1 MSKTDAKFTLT
12 AFDKTSAVLNRI
24 DKRMSR
30 FGNKMKSVGKS
41 MSVALTLPAT
51 LLAGSSLKAYDVQ
64 EKALAKVQNAIR
76 STGNAAKISFAE
88 FQTEASRLQGKSL
101 FGVRKGVQD

>member
-1 MSKTDAKFTLT
+1 MSKTDVKFTLT

-51 LLAGSSLKAYDVQ
+51 LLAGSSLKA
-64 EKALAKVQNAIR
+64 
-76 STGNAAKISFAE
+76 
-88 FQTEASRLQGKSL
+88 
-101 FGVRKGVQD
+101 